1 MEAAVTALF
10 DKATNTVSYI
20 VADPATAKATIVDC
34 VLDFNPKSART
45 STCSARPGHFVF
57 PRARGVRAAVP
68 SKSASLRP
76 NTLSMV
82 WTNQSY
88 RKWSKSHFPLP
99 PAGGGE
105 GKKTLT
111 RALPA

>member
-20 VADPATAKATIVDC
+20 VADPATAKAAIVDC

-57 PRARGVRAAVP
+57 PRARGSSSR
-68 SKSASLRP
+68 SSLKIGLLEAKYALDGLDKPVTNIHLLARP
-76 NTLSMV
+76 GLEQRSLHGRSN
-82 WTNQSY
+82 
-88 RKWSKSHFPLP
+88 
-99 PAGGGE
+99 
-105 GKKTLT
+105 
-111 RALPA
+111 